1 MTTTVLD
8 VLRKELEDEIAAH
21 TDALARGRVEDYP
34 SYKQLVG
41 TLSGLSLA
49 LNRLKDLQKFEDDN

>member
-1 MTTTVLD
+1 MASVLE
-8 VLRKELEDEIAAH
+8 VLRKELEGEIEAH
-21 TDALARGRVEDYP
+21 TDALAKGRVEDYA

-49 LNRLKDLQKFEDDN
+49 LNRLKDLQKYDEED